1 MDQLDN
7 SIIDSFAIGEDNV
20 TEQSH
25 YIKIIGVG
33 GAGCNA
39 VNNMYEMGIEGVN
52 LIVSNTDLQ
61 ALNDSPVKR
70 KIQLGSNLTD
80 GLGAGNQPERGRESA
95 LEAMDEIK
103 EVLEDNTKM
112 VFIAAGMGGGTGTG
126 AAPVIAKAAKEMGI
140 LTIGIITIPYS
151 KEGKPR
157 LRQAIRGAEE
167 MSQCVDSLLVVNCDR
182 IYDLYRDKKLLFDE
196 AFKIGDNVISLAAK
210 GVAEMITK
218 PRKYNV
224 DFQDVKTAMTDSG
237 CSLMGTAEAKG
248 EDRALRAVTEA
259 LNSPLLNNND
269 INGAVY
275 VLVNIS
281 ASPSAPLELDEYD
294 QIQTYVYEQAGGD
307 DNENVQVIWGAGS
320 DCDDVEEGA
329 LRVTVIATGF
339 SQNVFEIRSEKY
351 VTVDL
356 TPGAHVEAE
365 KNVEID
371 DEEKSKTLEF
381 VDENTQRTNKIMDN
395 IYGGGK
401 KSAVKSDDFDT
412 NKLRPAT
419 SIPLDKLNEEV
430 LRNIEQTP
438 AYKRRANE

>member
-61 ALNDSPVKR
+61 ALNNSPVKR

-356 TPGAHVEAE
+356 TPGAHAEAE

>member
-1 MDQLDN
+1 MEQLDN
-7 SIIDSFAIGEDNV
+7 SIIDSFAIGDDNV
-20 TEQSH
+20 TEKSH
-25 YIKIIGVG
+25 FIKIIGVG

-39 VNNMYEMGIEGVN
+39 VNNMYDMGIEGVN

-61 ALNDSPVKR
+61 ALNNSPVKR
-70 KIQLGSNLTD
+70 KIQLGTNLTD

-95 LEAMDEIK
+95 IEALDEINK
-103 EVLEDNTKM
+103 VLEDNTRM
-112 VFIAAGMGGGTGTG
+112 LFVAAGMGGGTGTG
-126 AAPVIAKAAKEMGI
+126 AAPVIAKAAKEKGI

-157 LRQAIRGAEE
+157 LRQAIKGAEE

-182 IYDLYRDKKLLFDE
+182 IYDLYRNKELLFDD

-218 PRKYNV
+218 PRRYNV

-248 EDRALRAVTEA
+248 EGRALRAVTEA

-269 INGAVY
+269 INGAIY

-281 ASPSAPLELDEYD
+281 ASPSAPLKLDEYEE
-294 QIQTYVYEQAGGD
+294 IQTYVYEQAGGD

-320 DCDDVEEGA
+320 DCDDVEEGG

-339 SQNVFEIRSEKY
+339 SQNVFEVKSEKCEF
-351 VTVDL
+351 VDL
-356 TPGAHVEAE
+356 TPGAQSEVE
-365 KNVEID
+365 KNVDVD
-371 DEEKSKTLEF
+371 DEEKAQTLEF
-381 VDENTQRTNKIMDN
+381 VDEETQRHNKICDG
-395 IYGGGK
+395 IYGAGK
-401 KSAVKSDDFDT
+401 KSSAKSEDFDS

-419 SIPLDKLNEEV
+419 SMPLDKMTEEV

-438 AYKRRANE
+438 AYKRRAN

>member
-61 ALNDSPVKR
+61 ALNNSPVKR